1 MEIYIR
7 NARPDEYKIVETI
20 MKQVQQMHID
30 WRPDIYKDSETV
42 LPLELYEQAVK
53 DETFYVAEYDGDV
66 AGILFVQYRHI
77 ESPNQVTR
85 NIIFVDSM
93 AVEEKYRGKGI
104 GHAFFGFLGEL
115 RDRRGYDG
123 IELQVNA
130 RNKAAYQFYSNYGFT
145 DKSINME
152 LS

>member
-66 AGILFVQYRHI
+66 AGILFVQ
-77 ESPNQVTR
+77 
-85 NIIFVDSM
+85 
-93 AVEEKYRGKGI
+93 GI
-104 GHAFFGFLGEL
+104 LFLW
-115 RDRRGYDG
+115 
-123 IELQVNA
+123 IPWP
-130 RNKAAYQFYSNYGFT
+130 
-145 DKSINME
+145 
-152 LS
+152 